1 MLPAMDLDELNDALA
16 ESNARA
22 RKGNAVAWVTFVV
35 TAVLAGFLTYVSVV
49 APQCGGMMCPMFDSP
64 PGPSVGHVMLGLG
77 LAGLAVGLTWMW
89 RIVRADRD
97 PDARSWRHLHR
108 P

>member
-1 MLPAMDLDELNDALA
+1 MDLDQLNDALA

-22 RKGNAVAWVTFVV
+22 RRGRELAEVMLVV
-35 TAVLAGFLTYVSVV
+35 TAALAGFVTYVFAVRDPC
-49 APQCGGMMCPMFDSP
+49 AGMMCPPFDYPPSP
-64 PGPSVGHVMLGLG
+64 NIGDVTMGVGLV
-77 LAGLAVGLTWMW
+77 GLAVGLLWMW

>member
-1 MLPAMDLDELNDALA
+1 MNLDQLNDALA

-22 RKGNAVAWVTFVV
+22 RRGRELAWMTLVL
-35 TAVLAGFLTYVSVV
+35 TAALAGFVTFLIVT
-49 APQCGGMMCPMFDSP
+49 ANPCAGMMCPMFDHP
-64 PGPSVGHVMLGLG
+64 PGPAVGDVTMGLG
-77 LAGLAVGLTWMW
+77 FAGLAVGLLWMW

>member
-1 MLPAMDLDELNDALA
+1 MDLDQLNDALA

-22 RKGNAVAWVTFVV
+22 RRGHALAWVTLVV
-35 TAVLAGFLTYVSVV
+35 TAVLAGFVTYVV
-49 APQCGGMMCPMFDSP
+49 AVADPCAGMMCPMFDYP
-64 PGPSVGHVMLGLG
+64 PGPAVGDVTMGVG
-77 LAGLAVGLTWMW
+77 FTGLAVGLLWMW

>member
-1 MLPAMDLDELNDALA
+1 MDLDQLNDAMA

-22 RKGNAVAWVTFVV
+22 RKGRTLAWVGFVV
-35 TAVLAGFLTYVSVV
+35 TAALVALVVYVVVV
-49 APQCGGMMCPMFDSP
+49 ADPCAGMMCPMFDYPPSP
-64 PGPSVGHVMLGLG
+64 NVGDVTMGLG
-77 LAGLAVGLTWMW
+77 FGGLAVGLLWMW

>member
-1 MLPAMDLDELNDALA
+1 MELDQLNDALA

-22 RKGNAVAWVTFVV
+22 RRGHSLARVTLVV
-35 TAVLAGFLTYVSVV
+35 TAALAGFVTYVFAVSDPC
-49 APQCGGMMCPMFDSP
+49 AGMMCPMFDYPPSP
-64 PGPSVGHVMLGLG
+64 NVGDVTMGLG
-77 LAGLAVGLTWMW
+77 LAGLAVGLLWMW
-89 RIVRADRD
+89 RIARADRD

>member
-1 MLPAMDLDELNDALA
+1 MDLDRLNYALA

-22 RKGNAVAWVTFVV
+22 RGGRALAWVTLVM
-35 TAVLAGFLTYVSVV
+35 TAALAGFVTYVV
-49 APQCGGMMCPMFDSP
+49 AVADPCAGMMCPMFDYP
-64 PGPSVGHVMLGLG
+64 PGPTAGDVTMGLG
-77 LAGLAVGLTWMW
+77 LAGLALGLLWMW

-97 PDARSWRHLHR
+97 PDAGSWRHLQR

>member
-1 MLPAMDLDELNDALA
+1 VDLDQLNDALA

-22 RKGNAVAWVTFVV
+22 RRGHALAWVTLVV
-35 TAVLAGFLTYVSVV
+35 TAALAAFVTYVFAV
-49 APQCGGMMCPMFDSP
+49 ADPCGGMMCPMFDYP
-64 PGPSVGHVMLGLG
+64 PGPTVGDVTKGLG
-77 LAGLAVGLTWMW
+77 LAGLAVGLLWMW